1 MTEEPKKERFVVALH
16 ECEEPRRRRV
26 YCVLTETRAQ
36 AEREALRFCQEMS
49 DRPLEV
55 CEVHTDPFSVDLFT
69 VALYDEDGRC
79 KVYNAV
85 AENQDQAEHE
95 ALVFYKKTYPGR
107 TYSLVDPS
115 AIRMPS

>member
-1 MTEEPKKERFVVALH
+1 MIEEPKKERFVVALH
-16 ECEEPRRRRV
+16 ECEEPQRRRV
-26 YCVLTETRAQ
+26 YCTLIETQEQ

-55 CEVHTDPFSVDLFT
+55 YEVPTDPFSVDLFT
-69 VALYDEDGRC
+69 VALYDEGGRC

-95 ALVFYKKTYPGR
+95 ALAFYKKTYPGR
-107 TYSLVDPS
+107 TYRVGT
-115 AIRMPS
+115 